1 MSAQREVTGVQH
13 PNREWTRMS
22 ANGTTVLHKELSFE
36 IIGAALEVLNTLG
49 HGLNEKVYENAL
61 VTELKVRGLHVDQQ
75 RRFKVLYKNAV
86 VGEYIPDL
94 LVEDKVIV
102 DTKVI
107 DAVSDAEV
115 GQVMNYLR
123 ISALDLGIILNFRR
137 PKLESRR
144 VVLTD

>member
-1 MSAQREVTGVQH
+1 
-13 PNREWTRMS
+13 MS

>member
-1 MSAQREVTGVQH
+1 
-13 PNREWTRMS
+13 MS

-123 ISALDLGIILNFRR
+123 ISALELGIILNFRR